1 VTLRR
6 LKLGYFAIEAFNS
19 AASTFFLYYLF
30 FLTRDEFHFTSRG
43 NLFLTAL
50 HGFIYIF
57 GSWQGGKFAQR
68 FGYFTA
74 LKLGFA
80 GMIGALVIGFW
91 VPGVVGQILALALW
105 TAPLC
110 LIWPTLEALVTE
122 GEDFKGTARMV
133 GIYNVVWSGAN
144 SVAYCLGGWVWDR
157 CGRNGLYWI
166 PIGII
171 AAQFILTLWLE
182 RAARRVPKPVKP
194 IEPEH
199 HPEAAALK
207 QRIPPKRFL
216 QMAWVANPFSYVAI
230 NTVCAVIP
238 QLAQRFELTPT
249 QTGVFCSLW
258 FYVRMGAFIL
268 LWQWTAWHYRFRWM
282 VAAFVCLIAGFAAL
296 LLAPQFWVVI
306 AAQVVFGAATGLIY
320 YSSLFYSMDA
330 GDAKGEHGGFHEAM
344 IGAGTCGGPLVGAM
358 ALTYAP
364 NSSNAGVF
372 AVTGLLLIGFGGLL
386 WVRMRKTF

>member
-1 VTLRR
+1 MTSRH
-6 LKLGYFAIEAFNS
+6 LKLGYFTIEALNS

-50 HGFIYIF
+50 HGGVYLFA
-57 GSWQGGKFAQR
+57 SWQGGKFAQR

-80 GMIGALVIGFW
+80 GMIAALLFGLL
-91 VPGVVGQILALALW
+91 VPGVVGQLLALAFW

-122 GEDFKGTARMV
+122 GENFRGTARMV
-133 GIYNVVWSGAN
+133 GIYNVVWSGSNA
-144 SVAYCLGGWVWDR
+144 VAYCLGGWLWER

-171 AAQFILTLWLE
+171 AAQFILTLGLE

-194 IEPEH
+194 VEAVH
-199 HPEAAALK
+199 HPEAIALK
-207 QRIPPKRFL
+207 QKIPPKRFL

-238 QLAQRFELTPT
+238 QLAERFQLTPT
-249 QTGVFCSLW
+249 QSGVFCSLW
-258 FYVRMGAFIL
+258 FYVRMGVFIL
-268 LWQWTAWHYRFRWM
+268 LWQWTAWHYRFRWLL
-282 VAAFVCLIAGFAAL
+282 AAFISLVAGFAAM
-296 LLAPQFWVVI
+296 LLAPQLWVIIV
-306 AAQVVFGAATGLIY
+306 AQVIFGMATGLIY

-344 IGAGTCGGPLVGAM
+344 IGAGICGGPLIGAT
-358 ALTYAP
+358 ALSYAP
-364 NSSNAGVF
+364 GNPNAGAF
-372 AVTGLLLIGFGGLL
+372 AVTALLLIGLFSLIWL
-386 WVRMRKTF
+386 RTRKAV